1 MNRDLLAPSNEGP
14 VYDTGNPGGDGTWT
28 RRGGEAYN
36 NACIT
41 PHTEQNKHK
50 YHNMKGKKEDDDNRQ
65 KSTNESTR
73 ANHFAD
79 LLVHVEL
86 EQLSNSSRIQ
96 PKPAKEERRA

>member
-14 VYDTGNPGGDGTWT
+14 VYDTGNPSDDGTWP

-50 YHNMKGKKEDDDNRQ
+50 YHNMKGKKEDDDNKP

-73 ANHFAD
+73 
-79 LLVHVEL
+79 
-86 EQLSNSSRIQ
+86 EQLSNCSRFQ
-96 PKPAKEERRA
+96 PKPVKEEGRI